1 MWCLF
6 CKHAEYEANRVIKA
20 SFYLLLNEGLGG
32 QQVCGRLSAPA
43 SNTERMLLD
52 ILRVKLM
59 LLWRPQQIRT
69 GGARNICL
77 GNVQTLSSAC
87 PKEVLEVQ
95 TARPQRRSFPSIRS
109 LHLPTD
115 P

>member
-1 MWCLF
+1 M
-6 CKHAEYEANRVIKA
+6 
-20 SFYLLLNEGLGG
+20 
-32 QQVCGRLSAPA
+32 CGRLSAPA
-43 SNTERMLLD
+43 NNTERMLHD
-52 ILRVKLM
+52 ILKVKLM

-69 GGARNICL
+69 GRARNICL
-77 GNVQTLSSAC
+77 GNVQTIRSDS

-95 TARPQRRSFPSIRS
+95 TARPQRSFPSKS